1 MNFKSNKEYHH
12 KLDYR
17 FFDLGFFNLR
27 FFEFRLKFRFIIS
40 LFSSFLVASYSLPV
54 NALMVEI
61 LDDKNTLLIAKTPDE
76 RPEIVQQ
83 GIEEIP
89 VINPPQTSETPQ
101 QPSPTNPPATNLPP
115 SSNTIQPTSPR
126 SGSGTSAPT
135 SPAPGTGTSAPT
147 RPVPGTG
154 TAAPARPV
162 PGTGTAEPARPAPR
176 TAPRSPVVTP
186 QPRNQPGN
194 TQPQIT
200 REDPRIS
207 PLVLSREIN
216 YRQLNYVDI
225 ALGVLAPSDYEY
237 NGRHFHFYQFE
248 GRENQLIQI
257 RLLGSGDRRRSSNL
271 SMQPLM
277 YLLDSDGNVI
287 LRRGGGIG
295 PGSRDAFEFVRLPA
309 DGTYVVGVT
318 TRNPGDTGRYS
329 LALRNDR
336 ASYTVDEKDSLS
348 ATGPILRR
356 NRSPYN
362 VSQFEGE
369 KGQLVS
375 VRVDS
380 TFEEFSPYVVLLDSQ
395 GKIVATNNDR
405 DGKFSALID
414 RAKLPEDG
422 TYYVVVT
429 SVSPGQAGA
438 YRLTI
443 F

>member
-1 MNFKSNKEYHH
+1 M
-12 KLDYR
+12 
-17 FFDLGFFNLR
+17 
-27 FFEFRLKFRFIIS
+27 
-40 LFSSFLVASYSLPV
+40 FSSFLVASYSLPV

-101 QPSPTNPPATNLPP
+101 QPSPTQEETTPINPQPAEPPA
-115 SSNTIQPTSPR
+115 SSNTIQPTSPAP
-126 SGSGTSAPT
+126 GSETAAPT
-135 SPAPGTGTSAPT
+135 SPAPGTVAPT

-154 TAAPARPV
+154 TAA
-162 PGTGTAEPARPAPR
+162 PARPAPR

-200 REDPRIS
+200 REDPRTS
-207 PLVLSREIN
+207 PLVPSREVN

-225 ALGVLAPSDYEY
+225 ALGVLAPGDYEY

-277 YLLDSDGNVI
+277 YLLDPDGNVI

-318 TRNPGDTGRYS
+318 TRDRGNTGRYS

-336 ASYTVDEKDSLS
+336 ASYTVDEKDNLS
-348 ATGPILRR
+348 TTGPILRR

-375 VRVDS
+375 IRVDS

-395 GKIVATNNDR
+395 GKIVATNNDK

>member
-1 MNFKSNKEYHH
+1 MNFNSKKEHHH
-12 KLDYR
+12 KLDDR
-17 FFDLGFFNLR
+17 FFDFRFLDFR
-27 FFEFRLKFRFIIS
+27 FFEFKLKFRFIIS

-61 LDDKNTLLIAKTPDE
+61 LDDKNKNTLLIAKTPDE

-101 QPSPTNPPATNLPP
+101 QPSPTNPPAAEAPATNLPP
-115 SSNTIQPTSPR
+115 SSNTIQPTYPR
-126 SGSGTSAPT
+126 SESGTSAPT
-135 SPAPGTGTSAPT
+135 SPAPGTGTPAPT
-147 RPVPGTG
+147 SPVPGTG
-154 TAAPARPV
+154 TAAP
-162 PGTGTAEPARPAPR
+162 TRPAPTR

-200 REDPRIS
+200 REDPRTS

-277 YLLDSDGNVI
+277 YLLGPDGNVI

-295 PGSRDAFEFVRLPA
+295 PGSRDAFEFVQLPA

-336 ASYTVDEKDSLS
+336 ASYTVDEKDNLS

>member
-1 MNFKSNKEYHH
+1 MK
-12 KLDYR
+12 
-17 FFDLGFFNLR
+17 FFDFR
-27 FFEFRLKFRFIIS
+27 FLEFRFKFRFVIS
-40 LFSSFLVASYSLPV
+40 LFSSFLLASYSLPV

-101 QPSPTNPPATNLPP
+101 QPSQAPEETTPTSPPATNPPATNPPATNPPP
-115 SSNTIQPTSPR
+115 SSNTIEPTSPVPAP
-126 SGSGTSAPT
+126 GTAAPRT
-135 SPAPGTGTSAPT
+135 PTPRTPTPRTPTPRTPRRPAPGTGTATPT
-147 RPVPGTG
+147 RRPTPG
-154 TAAPARPV
+154 APRRPV
-162 PGTGTAEPARPAPR
+162 R
-176 TAPRSPVVTP
+176 T
-186 QPRNQPGN
+186 QPRKQQPN
-194 TQPQIT
+194 VQPQIP
-200 REDPRIS
+200 RENPRIS
-207 PLVLSREIN
+207 PLVLSEEIN

-225 ALGVLAPSDYEY
+225 ALGVLAPGDYEH

-277 YLLDSDGNVI
+277 YLLDPDGNVI

-336 ASYTVDEKDSLS
+336 ASYTVDEKDNLS

-362 VSQFEGE
+362 VSRFEGE